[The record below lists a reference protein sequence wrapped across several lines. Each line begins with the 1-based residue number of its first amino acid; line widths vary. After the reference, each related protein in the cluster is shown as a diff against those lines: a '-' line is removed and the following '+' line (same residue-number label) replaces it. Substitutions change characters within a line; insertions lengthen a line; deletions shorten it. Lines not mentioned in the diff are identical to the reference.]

1 MVFVSDGSPV
11 DANTLYFGKG
21 TPIFMI
27 MNVTIFIISTLIYSY
42 YYLPKNQGK
51 VWKFNQWKL
60 QKGKKEQLKIN
71 YGIIF
76 GLVMLSPVFL
86 VGSIE
91 NIFGLIGGVLF
102 TATFTAL
109 IVDSL
114 YAAYYIHKYPE
125 YE

>member
-1 MVFVSDGSPV
+1 
-11 DANTLYFGKG
+11 
-21 TPIFMI
+21 
-27 MNVTIFIISTLIYSY
+27 
-42 YYLPKNQGK
+42 
-51 VWKFNQWKL
+51 
-60 QKGKKEQLKIN
+60 
-71 YGIIF
+71 IF

-102 TATFTAL
+102 TATFPAL

-114 YAAYYIHKYPE
+114 YAAYYIHKHHE

>member
-1 MVFVSDGSPV
+1 
-11 DANTLYFGKG
+11 
-21 TPIFMI
+21 MI

>member
-1 MVFVSDGSPV
+1 MEL
-11 DANTLYFGKG
+11 LYHILFRRKS
-21 TPIFMI
+21 IMI
-27 MNVTIFIISTLIYSY
+27 MLIIFIVFSGIYY
-42 YYLPKNQGK
+42 FYYLPKNQGK
-51 VWKFNQWKL
+51 KWKFNQWKL

-102 TATFTAL
+102 TATFPAL

-114 YAAYYIHKYPE
+114 YAAYYIHKHPE

>member
-1 MVFVSDGSPV
+1 
-11 DANTLYFGKG
+11 
-21 TPIFMI
+21 MI

-51 VWKFNQWKL
+51 KWKFNQWKL

>member
-1 MVFVSDGSPV
+1 M
-11 DANTLYFGKG
+11 YFLEY
-21 TPIFMI
+21 
-27 MNVTIFIISTLIYSY
+27 IISIIYQKIKGKNGNLISGNY
-42 YYLPKNQGK
+42 
-51 VWKFNQWKL
+51 
-60 QKGKKEQLKIN
+60 KKEQLKIN

-125 YE
+125 YEW

>member
-1 MVFVSDGSPV
+1 M
-11 DANTLYFGKG
+11 YFLEY
-21 TPIFMI
+21 
-27 MNVTIFIISTLIYSY
+27 IISIIYQKIKGKNGNLISGNY
-42 YYLPKNQGK
+42 KK
-51 VWKFNQWKL
+51 
-60 QKGKKEQLKIN
+60 KKEQLKIN

-102 TATFTAL
+102 TATFPAL

-114 YAAYYIHKYPE
+114 YAAYYIHKHPE

>member
-1 MVFVSDGSPV
+1 M
-11 DANTLYFGKG
+11 YFLEY
-21 TPIFMI
+21 
-27 MNVTIFIISTLIYSY
+27 IISIIYQKIKGKNGNLISGNY
-42 YYLPKNQGK
+42 KK
-51 VWKFNQWKL
+51 
-60 QKGKKEQLKIN
+60 KKEQLKIN

-102 TATFTAL
+102 TATFPAL

-114 YAAYYIHKYPE
+114 YAAYYIHKHPE
-125 YE
+125 YEW